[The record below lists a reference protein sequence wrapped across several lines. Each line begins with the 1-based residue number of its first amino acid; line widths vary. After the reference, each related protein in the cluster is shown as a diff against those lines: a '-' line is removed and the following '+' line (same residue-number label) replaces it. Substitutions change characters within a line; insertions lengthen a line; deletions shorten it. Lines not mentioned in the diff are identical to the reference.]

1 MNAARRWPTKAGK
14 GEKKPRWNQR
24 FAARTLPTFMGACR
38 HERRLIA
45 RVRGSSLIFPPRR
58 LTQRA
63 GVSTWNKAGRFLSR
77 CCCCCCCRQRVCVCV
92 CSRRRYWWWY
102 RCWCAGNVTI
112 LQTWPRCTWAI
123 AKSKEVI
130 GPCKCKGASID
141 FADKSKGHRRGEQ
154 IVEAGEGAFRR

>member
-1 MNAARRWPTKAGK
+1 
-14 GEKKPRWNQR
+14 
-24 FAARTLPTFMGACR
+24 MGACR

-45 RVRGSSLIFPPRR
+45 RVRGSLLILPPRR

-77 CCCCCCCRQRVCVCV
+77 CCCCRQRVCVCV
-92 CSRRRYWWWY
+92 CSRRRYWWWWWY

-112 LQTWPRCTWAI
+112 LQTWTRCTWAI

-130 GPCKCKGASID
+130 SLCKCKGASID
-141 FADKSKGHRRGEQ
+141 FADKSKGHRRADCRGWERGVQ
-154 IVEAGEGAFRR
+154 MLTIDVCVCVCHTLTHRHCIGPCQPQLCPIR